1 MEVIGKETMAKF
13 EKNDYIL
20 KYAGDS
26 GWNSTMG
33 KIYSGIS
40 NTWIYNGWSTQ
51 GNPYGITSDRMY
63 YVAAECLIRT
73 GDITGGLELVDK
85 VRACRVEN
93 ASSYADMASMFPLDE
108 KTAMALMR
116 QAKYVECIGTY
127 ENFFDLKRWNSETNY
142 RTVVT
147 RDLGEFGSFTLSPD
161 SPLWIFPFPANAVRY
176 NPTMT
181 QNYK

>member
-1 MEVIGKETMAKF
+1 
-13 EKNDYIL
+13 
-20 KYAGDS
+20 
-26 GWNSTMG
+26 
-33 KIYSGIS
+33 
-40 NTWIYNGWSTQ
+40 
-51 GNPYGITSDRMY
+51 MY